1 MKSYSLDLRE
11 RVLADCDA
19 GQPTKPVAEKYGVS
33 RTWVRSLKQ
42 RRRETGSI
50 TPRKPTGRPRKIDR
64 DQLRRLVDAD
74 PDATLVELRDRL
86 GVTCA
91 PSSIWM
97 ALAALG
103 LSFKKKRSARP
114 SKTGPTSWHGGR
126 AGGRSNSGSIR
137 SDSSSSTKPGPPRT

>member
-19 GQPTKPVAEKYGVS
+19 GCPTKPVAEKYGVS

-42 RRRETGSI
+42 RRRETGRI
-50 TPRKPTGRPRKIDR
+50 TPGKSTGRPRKIDR
-64 DQLRRLVDAD
+64 DQLRRLVDED
-74 PDATLVELRDRL
+74 PDATLVELRERL

-91 PSSIWM
+91 PSAIWM

-114 SKTGPTSWHGGR
+114 SKTGPTLRNAGR
-126 AGGRSNSGSIR
+126 AGGRSSSGSTPAG
-137 SDSSSSTKPGPPRT
+137 SCLSMKPGPRRT